1 LVSFWSGPVFL
12 GLGFSFGLV
21 FLGLIGFGFQKEE
34 VDRYWIFVI
43 WFFRDLDNFLGRFS
57 GHWTD

>member
-1 LVSFWSGPVFL
+1 LVFFWSGP
-12 GLGFSFGLV
+12 V

-34 VDRYWIFVI
+34 VDRYWIFV
-43 WFFRDLDNFLGRFS
+43 FGFSRDLDNFLGRFS

>member
-43 WFFRDLDNFLGRFS
+43 WFFQGFG
-57 GHWTD
+57 